1 MEVIP
6 SIDLKGGR
14 CVRLYQGDY
23 KRETVFS
30 DDPVGTARQWES
42 LGAPRLHLIDLDGA
56 AKGEPCHLKAIS
68 EIAGAL
74 KIPVQVGGGIRQ
86 IEVIRRLL
94 KKGVQRVILGT
105 VAVENPVLVK
115 EACQQYGEAIIIGID
130 AREGYVATQGWQK
143 KTTIT
148 ALALIPFQAQA
159 SEFVLAFTIGGLGC
173 SAFFPLLIAMIIL
186 DIRSLGVVKTSH
198 DSMIPYMEAAC
209 GYMVASYTLGLG
221 VIALEK
227 EVMEQFAADVLL
239 VNFKVGIVF
248 AVAMLGLV
256 FYLARTS
263 PQKEV

>member
-1 MEVIP
+1 
-6 SIDLKGGR
+6 
-14 CVRLYQGDY
+14 
-23 KRETVFS
+23 
-30 DDPVGTARQWES
+30 

-115 EACQQYGEAIIIGID
+115 EACQQYGEAIIVGID

-148 ALALIPFQAQA
+148 ALELIQQMTTLGARRFIYTDILRDGTLTQPNFDAIAEIVNSTKLPIIA
-159 SEFVLAFTIGGLGC
+159 SGGVTSISHLRK
-173 SAFFPLLIAMIIL
+173 LNQ
-186 DIRSLGVVKTSH
+186 LGVEGAIIGRALYTGDIKLE
-198 DSMIPYMEAAC
+198 EA
-209 GYMVASYTLGLG
+209 L
-221 VIALEK
+221 
-227 EVMEQFAADVLL
+227 AA
-239 VNFKVGIVF
+239 
-248 AVAMLGLV
+248 
-256 FYLARTS
+256 FY
-263 PQKEV
+263 